1 MVDEPRQLLARQL
14 AFTTAPCPATSRHV
28 TPADDLQLEVRG
40 VGPIEFPVKSAMVRQ
55 LRVVARRAPYGKGEQ
70 TLVDP
75 AVRDTWEIPK
85 SRVRIDKRRWNATLD
100 PVLESVRDELGLSE
114 SVRLRADLHS
124 MLLYEQGQFFAPH
137 QDSEKS
143 DDMIGSLVVMLPSR
157 AEGGELVVGQG
168 DDAVSHRGLTS
179 SLVFVAFYGDTIHE
193 VRPVRSGHRI
203 VLTYNLILAGGDD
216 ASTVDDDDAVD
227 GLVPLLDAHFSRPAD
242 LRYRRRDHPTPE
254 PPDRLVYLLDHRY
267 TSRGLAWRGLKGADR
282 DRARLLRAAADR
294 LDLRAVLTQVRVNET
309 WSAFE
314 DWEHRTYTPD
324 DDGYVL
330 EELLDSSV
338 ELVPVEGAR
347 LDRWVDDSEL
357 CESTPSSDLTP
368 DGSEYEGYM
377 GNYGNTL
384 DRWYQRAAVVLW
396 PQAQSFVVRAMG
408 DPMGAVAEI
417 LDDAANGREAVG
429 DKVVA
434 LASRWAELYP
444 SHRQDPKTSDTVPGG
459 VAGALLAVA
468 GLAEDDDD
476 AARLLAPLSVTALT
490 AADAGTLVTVVDR
503 FGLAWAKDWL
513 YEWTA
518 ADAPPGFGSGHPW
531 RQRPAAASAVAWA
544 CELPAFCRAVMR
556 QEARAAPAVGATL
569 VTSAATWVL
578 GAIAT
583 AVGQTAPSRRRE
595 DLTTLGPPL
604 RAVLEAADVV
614 EEPDVQVALTEA
626 LCGPT
631 ADSEALPCLVAAVL
645 EAPGGAS
652 EGGTPPATDLGRSG
666 LATIAGF
673 CIDQLQTGRARPP
686 RREDDWR
693 IAVPSDWPDT
703 DDAAT
708 LAEFLSDHQRQKLV
722 WPLAKPR
729 RQVIHHL
736 LDRHEL
742 PVSHVTER
750 TGSPHKLVLTKADEL
765 FTREAAARARDE
777 ADLVRLTSW
786 LASI

>member
-1 MVDEPRQLLARQL
+1 MADEPRHLLAQQL
-14 AFTTAPCPATSRHV
+14 AFTVAPCPVTARHV
-28 TPADDLQLEVRG
+28 APADNLRLEVRD
-40 VGPIEFPVKSAMVRQ
+40 VGPIELPIKAATVKQ

-124 MLLYEQGQFFAPH
+124 LLLYEQGQFFAPH

-157 AEGGELVVGQG
+157 AEGGELVVGRG
-168 DDAVSHRGLTS
+168 DDAITHRGLTS
-179 SLVFVAFYGDTIHE
+179 SLVFVAFYGDTILE
-193 VRPVRSGHRI
+193 VRPVRAGHRV
-203 VLTYNLILAGGDD
+203 VLTYDLILVGEDD
-216 ASTVDDDDAVD
+216 ASAVDDDGAVD
-227 GLVPLLDAHFSRPAD
+227 GLVPLLDAHFSQPAE
-242 LRYRRRDHPTPE
+242 RSYRRRDHPTPE
-254 PPDRLVYLLDHRY
+254 PPDRLVYLLDHGY

-294 LDLRAVLTQVRVNET
+294 LDLRAVLTQARVNET

-314 DWEHRTYTPD
+314 DWEYRADTPD

-408 DPMGAVAEI
+408 DPIGAVAEI

-429 DKVVA
+429 DKVGA

-444 SHRQDPKTSDTVPGG
+444 YHRQDPETPDTEHGG
-459 VAGALLAVA
+459 VAGAVLAVA
-468 GLAEDDDD
+468 GLAEDDHD

-490 AADAGTLVTVVDR
+490 AADAGTLIAVVDR

-518 ADAPPGFGSGHPW
+518 ADAPTGFGSGHQW

-544 CELPAFCRAVMR
+544 CGLPAFCRAVMR
-556 QEARAAPAVGATL
+556 QEARVAPAVGATL
-569 VTSAATWVL
+569 VTSAASWLL
-578 GAIAT
+578 GAIGG
-583 AVGQTAPSRRRE
+583 AVGQAPSRRRD
-595 DLTTLGPPL
+595 DLTMLGPPL

-614 EEPDVQVALTEA
+614 GEPEVEVALTDA

-631 ADSEALPCLVAAVL
+631 ADPEALPCLVAAVL
-645 EAPGGAS
+645 DTSGADRNS
-652 EGGTPPATDLGRSG
+652 GTAPATDPGPSG
-666 LATIAGF
+666 LGTIAGF
-673 CIDQLQTGRARPP
+673 CIDHLQASRGRPP
-686 RREDDWR
+686 RTEDDWR
-693 IAVPSDWPDT
+693 ITIPSPWPDT

-736 LDRHEL
+736 LDHHEL

-750 TGSPHKLVLTKADEL
+750 TGSPHKLVLTKTDEL